1 MKQSLLLLVALTFT
15 LNTNAQGT
23 QTIKGTILD
32 KLSQQP
38 LIGAKV
44 IIVGSE
50 PLVGAVTDF
59 DGNYKLPNLSPGR
72 YELTISYTGYKNQ
85 TASNLILT
93 SGKELVVDIQ
103 LEESVSELNEVEI
116 KGEKEGM
123 NNELTTVSGRS
134 FSMDD
139 VNRYAGGRS
148 DPARLA
154 SNFAGV
160 SSPDDSRNDLVIRG
174 NSPVGVLWRMEG
186 LNIGN
191 PNHFATIGTTGGPV
205 SAVNT
210 NLLRNS
216 DFMTSAFPSE
226 YGNANAGV
234 FDLGFRNG
242 NSDKREHTFQ
252 FGALTG
258 LEFVT
263 EGPLKKGSGAS
274 YLIGYRYGFAG
285 VAQKAGL
292 QIGTAATPYYQDLSF
307 KINSGN
313 TKFGK
318 FTLFG
323 IGALSS
329 IDFLHDKIDSAD
341 LFADPTKDSYYTSQ
355 MGIGG
360 LKHTIR
366 IGEKSYINTVI
377 GGSYAASNYLQDS
390 INPGNDEAARTIE
403 NRTKRLNITLN
414 SSFNTKLSARQF
426 LKIGVIAE
434 QLNINLYYRN
444 REETPDW
451 VQYWDSKEQTYL
463 LQAYA
468 HTKYNF
474 TDNLTLNAGI
484 HTQLLTLNNSF
495 ALEPRLGLKWQVS
508 NTGSLTVG
516 YGLHSQMQPL
526 DTYFLQSL
534 DSTGNAQLLN
544 KEMGFTKSHHS
555 VLGYEWI
562 PNKHWRIKTEAY
574 YQYLFNV
581 PIQRMP
587 SSYSMINAG
596 ASFFPN
602 NATDLVND
610 GTGQNYGVELTV
622 ERYFFKGYYGLITG
636 SVYEAKY
643 TASDNV
649 ERNTA
654 FNGRF
659 VYNVLIGKEIKVG
672 KTKKN
677 TFSLDVKFTH
687 AGGRFY
693 TPVDL
698 VASQYFHQ
706 QILKGDDY
714 AFTEKYND
722 FVRMDV
728 KVGFTLNSTK
738 RAISQSWYFDVNNVT
753 NRKNIFAERYNP
765 LTNEMN
771 TAYQIGFFPNFVYR
785 LQF

>member
-1 MKQSLLLLVALTFT
+1 MKQSLLLLVALT
-15 LNTNAQGT
+15 LALITNAQGT
-23 QTIKGTILD
+23 QTIKGTVLD
-32 KLSQQP
+32 KLSQ
-38 LIGAKV
+38 
-44 IIVGSE
+44 E
-50 PLVGAVTDF
+50 PLVGAKVIVVGSDPLVGAITDV
-59 DGNYKLPNLSPGR
+59 DGKFKLPNLSPGR
-72 YELTISYTGYKNQ
+72 YELSISFLGYKPQ

-93 SGKELVVDIQ
+93 SGKEMILDIQ
-103 LEESVSELNEVEI
+103 LEESVSNLNEVEI

-174 NSPVGVLWRMEG
+174 NSPVGVLWRLEG

-263 EGPLKKGSGAS
+263 EGPIRKDNGSS

-285 VAQKAGL
+285 MAQRLGL
-292 QIGTAATPYYQDLSF
+292 QIGTAATPYYQDFSF
-307 KINSGN
+307 KINSRN

-318 FTLFG
+318 FTFFG

-355 MGIGG
+355 MGIAGI
-360 LKHTIR
+360 KHTIR
-366 IGEKSYINTVI
+366 LTQKSHITTVI
-377 GGSYAASNYLQDS
+377 GGNYAASNYLQDS
-390 INPGNDEAARTIE
+390 INPGDETAARTIE
-403 NRTKRLNITLN
+403 NRTKRLNFTIN
-414 SSFNTKLSARQF
+414 SSINTKLSARQF

-444 REETPDW
+444 REETPYW

-484 HTQLLTLNNSF
+484 HSQLLTLNNSF
-495 ALEPRLGLKWQVS
+495 ALEPRLGLKWLIS
-508 NTGSLTVG
+508 KTGSLSIG

-534 DSTGNAQLLN
+534 DSVGNTQLLN
-544 KEMGFTKSHHS
+544 KEMGFTRSHHS
-555 VLGYEWI
+555 VLGYEWT
-562 PNKHWRIKTEAY
+562 PNKHWRIKSEVY

-581 PIQRMP
+581 PIERMP

-602 NATDLVND
+602 NTTNLVND
-610 GTGQNYGVELTV
+610 GTGQNYGLELTI

-643 TASDNV
+643 TASDNI

-659 VYNVLIGKEIKVG
+659 VYNVLIGKEVKVG

-677 TFSLDVKFTH
+677 TFSMDVKFTH
-687 AGGRFY
+687 AGGRYY

-698 VASQYFHQ
+698 IASQYAQQ
-706 QILKGDDY
+706 QILKGDAY

-728 KVGFTLNSTK
+728 KIGFTLNSNK
-738 RAISQSWYFDVNNVT
+738 RAVSQSWYFDVNNVT

-771 TAYQIGFFPNFVYR
+771 TAYQIGFFPNFVYK

>member
-1 MKQSLLLLVALTFT
+1 MKQSLLLLVALT
-15 LNTNAQGT
+15 LALITNAQGT
-23 QTIKGTILD
+23 QTIKGTVLD
-32 KLSQQP
+32 KLSQ
-38 LIGAKV
+38 
-44 IIVGSE
+44 E
-50 PLVGAVTDF
+50 PLVGAKVIVVGSDPLVGAITDV
-59 DGNYKLPNLSPGR
+59 DGKFKLPNLSPGR
-72 YELTISYTGYKNQ
+72 YELSISFLGYKPQ

-93 SGKELVVDIQ
+93 SGKEMILDIQ
-103 LEESVSELNEVEI
+103 LEESVSNLNEVEI

-174 NSPVGVLWRMEG
+174 NSPVGVLWRLEG

-263 EGPLKKGSGAS
+263 EGPIRKDNGSS

-285 VAQKAGL
+285 MAQRLGL
-292 QIGTAATPYYQDLSF
+292 QIGTAATPYYQDFSF
-307 KINSGN
+307 KINSRN

-318 FTLFG
+318 FTFFG

-355 MGIGG
+355 MGIAGI
-360 LKHTIR
+360 KHTIR
-366 IGEKSYINTVI
+366 LTQKSHITTVI
-377 GGSYAASNYLQDS
+377 GGNYAASNYLQDS
-390 INPGNDEAARTIE
+390 INPGDETEARTIE
-403 NRTKRLNITLN
+403 NRTKRLNFTIN
-414 SSFNTKLSARQF
+414 SSINTKLSARQF

-444 REETPDW
+444 REETPYW

-484 HTQLLTLNNSF
+484 HSQLLTLNNSF
-495 ALEPRLGLKWQVS
+495 ALEPRLGLKWLIS
-508 NTGSLTVG
+508 KTGSLSIG

-534 DSTGNAQLLN
+534 DSVGNTQLLN
-544 KEMGFTKSHHS
+544 KEMGFTTSHHS
-555 VLGYEWI
+555 VLGYEWT
-562 PNKHWRIKTEAY
+562 PNKHWRIKSEVY

-581 PIQRMP
+581 PIERMP

-602 NATDLVND
+602 NTTNLVND
-610 GTGQNYGVELTV
+610 GTGQNYGLELT
-622 ERYFFKGYYGLITG
+622 
-636 SVYEAKY
+636 
-643 TASDNV
+643 
-649 ERNTA
+649 
-654 FNGRF
+654 
-659 VYNVLIGKEIKVG
+659 
-672 KTKKN
+672 
-677 TFSLDVKFTH
+677 
-687 AGGRFY
+687 
-693 TPVDL
+693 
-698 VASQYFHQ
+698 
-706 QILKGDDY
+706 
-714 AFTEKYND
+714 
-722 FVRMDV
+722 
-728 KVGFTLNSTK
+728 
-738 RAISQSWYFDVNNVT
+738 
-753 NRKNIFAERYNP
+753 
-765 LTNEMN
+765 
-771 TAYQIGFFPNFVYR
+771 
-785 LQF
+785 

>member
-1 MKQSLLLLVALTFT
+1 MNRFLLSTLMILFSLSSRAQS
-15 LNTNAQGT
+15 T

-32 KLSQQP
+32 KQSQEA
-38 LIGAKV
+38 LIGVTV
-44 IIVGSE
+44 IVVGSD
-50 PLVGAVTDF
+50 PLVGTTTDEYGKF
-59 DGNYKLPNLSPGR
+59 KLNNLEPGR
-72 YELTISYTGYKNQ
+72 YELSIFYPGYKAQN
-85 TASNLILT
+85 AANIVLT
-93 SGKELVVDIQ
+93 TGKEIDLDIQ
-103 LEESVSELNEVEI
+103 LEESVSTLDDVVI
-116 KGEKEGM
+116 SGEKQGID
-123 NNELTTVSGRS
+123 NEFATVSGRS
-134 FSMDD
+134 FSMED

-174 NSPVGVLWRMEG
+174 NSPVGVLWRLEG
-186 LNIGN
+186 LNVGN

-263 EGPLKKGSGAS
+263 EGPINKENGSS
-274 YLIGYRYGFAG
+274 YLIGYRYGFAS
-285 VAQKAGL
+285 VAQQVGL

-313 TKFGK
+313 TKIGK
-318 FTLFG
+318 FTFFG
-323 IGALSS
+323 IGALSR
-329 IDFLHDKIDSAD
+329 IDFLHNEIDSSD

-355 MGIGG
+355 MGIAG

-366 IGEKSYINTVI
+366 LGQKSYITSVF

-390 INPGNDEAARTIE
+390 IGTNEEAARTIE
-403 NRTKRLNITLN
+403 NRTQRLTFTLN
-414 SSFNTKLSARQF
+414 SSFNTKLSAKQF
-426 LKIGVIAE
+426 LKIGIIAE
-434 QLNINLYYRN
+434 QLNIDLYYRN
-444 REETPDW
+444 REETPYW
-451 VQYWDSKEQTYL
+451 VQYWDTDEQTYL

-495 ALEPRLGLKWQVS
+495 ALEPRLGLKWAL
-508 NTGSLTVG
+508 NKTGAFSLG

-526 DTYFLQSL
+526 DTYFLKSI
-534 DSTGNAQLLN
+534 DSTSNGQMLN
-544 KEMGFTKSHHS
+544 KGMGFTKSHHS
-555 VLGYEWI
+555 VIGYEWT
-562 PNKHWRIKTEAY
+562 PNNHWRIKTEAY

-581 PIQRMP
+581 PVEQFA

-596 ASFFPN
+596 ASFYPN
-602 NATDLVND
+602 NNTNLVND
-610 GTGQNYGVELTV
+610 GTGQNYGIELTV
-622 ERYFFKGYYGLITG
+622 ERYFFKGYYGLVTG

-643 TASDNV
+643 TASDNI
-649 ERNTA
+649 ERNTG
-654 FNGRF
+654 FSGRF
-659 VYNVLIGKEIKVG
+659 VYNVLIGKEVKVG

-677 TFSLDVKFTH
+677 SFTMDVKFTH
-687 AGGRFY
+687 AGGRYY

-698 VASQYFHQ
+698 AASQYAQ
-706 QILKGDDY
+706 QQVLMGDEY
-714 AFTEKYND
+714 AFSQKYPD
-722 FVRMDV
+722 FMRMDV
-728 KVGFTLNSTK
+728 KIGFTLNSAK
-738 RAISQSWYFDVNNVT
+738 HAVSQSWYFDVNNVT
-753 NRKNIFAERYNP
+753 NRKNIFAERYNAIN
-765 LTNEMN
+765 NEMN